1 MTPDPFRDIV
11 DERTNYTD
19 VADQFKK
26 DRLDRDG
33 LSRADW
39 PSQIDRGATDL
50 LYGVAIGRADSN
62 FDHGGTIGQH
72 DFGRATGEYYVKG
85 LIELVGDRSD
95 LPSLINE
102 HDDTEIG
109 NFVFALTKLRHEL
122 AKNDEGE
129 IRDVDRAI
137 EAIVEKLVTRG
148 LGPRTGRQPLH
159 NPEAVVD
166 VVHQLF
172 SDPSASEYADD
183 LLAALDHLRKETGD
197 VDLLSYLDSP
207 QMVTPLWDHQQEAL
221 SNWCEAGYAGYVNM
235 ATATGKTVL
244 GLGAIAHLFGKLHP
258 RDEDQLP
265 SAERTDSD
273 SNVLVVAGQDLLLEQ
288 WQSEFDE
295 HLNIP
300 RDRTRTSEDR
310 KIDLKWGTIEFR
322 TAQDLL
328 NTEVI
333 GGYDLV
339 ILDEAHRYRSGSRD
353 GSRWRDLFDTLTE
366 RSEAILAMS
375 VSIDQDWLGD
385 DAARDALESNLAE
398 CATFTI
404 SDARKANVIADFGWE
419 VTYAASVDDETL
431 SGIIESTRPLAEV
444 YDRRDHK
451 FLTTEFDEDLG
462 NVPEAFET
470 LHDLRSFAQSNEGS
484 KARERSDAFDRV
496 ATAAFSR
503 RPRRWQ
509 LRPPGETVRKLVVRH
524 IDSAKCI
531 VLVQSYEQAEHVSGI
546 LREDI
551 GDDVVEVASEGA
563 SSQTDLIQSFKERD
577 RGVIVG
583 PGDLIGVGV
592 DIPDA
597 DVAINL
603 AKGGVNAS
611 LIQRIGRVLRNPS
624 GDHRAHFYQVVTLP
638 ATPNARLAGEDGRR
652 LLRRAA
658 EFRALGS
665 RFRELPAFS
674 TVDDDTVPILAELE
688 LAGAMATSEDHRPV
702 EEILDDNVA
711 QEWLHELLDAIG
723 KQEKET
729 DPVLPSIWT
738 SETVDPETEPIRTAI
753 HSREQSRKPAGDSPD
768 NGGSPEETIQSEC
781 LRLTVTDSNDEPIA
795 GASADISID
804 DCTFDVETG
813 NEGVAE
819 IDVPEY
825 ARRVDVRTEAGGYEP
840 VEMSSLLHGRSGP
853 YELTTELIHRTSTTE
868 KVPENGDTEAVA
880 PSELTELYETFHS
893 FRCAVASLV
902 DATDV
907 EEGPMKEWRD
917 TLETFLDAGLENW
930 EHGYGPQQADQ
941 SPISTTDY
949 REQFGNGNRV
959 TEFQVV
965 RTEKPEP
972 VVDAL
977 CQKHGD
983 IEGFVVPVTPSADAL
998 LPVIVE
1004 SEDGLSEARSL
1015 LTEFPE
1021 KPEVGGQPT
1030 EADKHDAET
1039 DLTTVSGVTEADQ
1052 RALKDAGFETV
1063 ADIRDAAY
1071 EEIVSLP
1078 EIPDHLA
1085 LRMKADVE

>member
-19 VADQFKK
+19 VADQFKE

-33 LSRADW
+33 LSQADW
-39 PSQIDRGATDL
+39 PSQIDRAATGL
-50 LYGVAIGRADSN
+50 LHGVAIGRTDSN

-72 DFGRATGEYYVKG
+72 DFGRATGQYYVEG
-85 LIELVGDRSD
+85 LIELVGNRSD

-109 NFVFALTKLRHEL
+109 NFVFGLTKLRHEL

-129 IRDVDRAI
+129 IRNVDRAI

-159 NPEAVVD
+159 DPEAVVD

-197 VDLLSYLDSP
+197 VDLLGYLDSP

-244 GLGAIAHLFGKLHP
+244 GLGAIAHLIGKLHP
-258 RDEDQLP
+258 RDENQLP
-265 SAERTDSD
+265 SAERTYSD
-273 SNVLVVAGQDLLLEQ
+273 ANVLIVAGQDLLLEQ

-322 TAQDLL
+322 TAQNLL
-328 NTEVI
+328 STEI
-333 GGYDLV
+333 IRGYDLV
-339 ILDEAHRYRSGSRD
+339 ILDEAHRYRSGGRD
-353 GSRWRDLFDTLTE
+353 RSRWRDLFDTLTE
-366 RSEAILAMS
+366 SSEAILAMS
-375 VSIDQDWLGD
+375 GSIDQEWLGD
-385 DAARDALESNLAE
+385 DTARDALESNLTE

-404 SDARKANVIADFGWE
+404 SDAREANVIADFSWE
-419 VTYAASVDDETL
+419 VTYAASADDETL
-431 SGIIESTRPLAEV
+431 SGIIKSTRPLAEV
-444 YDRRDHK
+444 YDRQEHK
-451 FLTTEFDEDLG
+451 FLTTEFDGDLG
-462 NVPEAFET
+462 NVPETFET
-470 LHDLRSFAQSNEGS
+470 LRDMRSFAQSNEGS

-509 LRPPGETVRKLVVRH
+509 LRPPGETVRKLVVQH

-531 VLVQSYEQAEHVSGI
+531 VLVQSYEQAEHVGGI

-563 SSQTDLIQSFKERD
+563 GSQADLIQSFKERD
-577 RGVIVG
+577 QGVIVG

-611 LIQRIGRVLRNPS
+611 LIQRIGRILRNPS

-638 ATPNARLAGEDGRR
+638 VTPNAHLAGEDGRR

-674 TVDDDTVPILAELE
+674 TADDNTVPILAELE
-688 LAGAMATSEDHRPV
+688 FAGAMATSADHRSV
-702 EEILDDNVA
+702 EEILDDDVA

-723 KQEKET
+723 ERENDT

-738 SETVDPETEPIRTAI
+738 SETVDPGTEPIRTAI
-753 HSREQSRKPAGDSPD
+753 HSREQSRKPASDSPD
-768 NGGSPEETIQSEC
+768 NGGSPEGTIQSEC
-781 LRLTVTDSNDEPIA
+781 LRLTVTDSNDEPIMD
-795 GASADISID
+795 ASADISIN
-804 DCTFDVETG
+804 DCVFDVETG
-813 NEGVAE
+813 SEGVAE
-819 IDVPEY
+819 VDVPEY
-825 ARRVDVRTEAGGYEP
+825 ARRVDVRIEADEYEP

-853 YELTTELIHRTSTTE
+853 YELTTELIHRTSTE
-868 KVPENGDTEAVA
+868 KAPEDEDTGTVA
-880 PSELTELYETFHS
+880 PSELTELYETFHL
-893 FRCAVASLV
+893 FQCAVASLV

-907 EEGPMKEWRD
+907 EEGPMKKWRD
-917 TLETFLDAGLENW
+917 TLEIFLDAGLENW
-930 EHGYGPQQADQ
+930 EHGYGPQQANR
-941 SPISTTDY
+941 SSISAADY
-949 REQFGNGNRV
+949 REQFGNGNRI

-965 RTEKPEP
+965 QTEKSEP

-977 CQKHGD
+977 CQKYGD
-983 IEGFVVPVTPSADAL
+983 REGFVVPVAPLTDAP

-1004 SEDGLSEARSL
+1004 SEDALLEARSL
-1015 LTEFPE
+1015 LTEFPK

-1030 EADKHDAET
+1030 EADEDDIGS
-1039 DLTTVSGVTEADQ
+1039 DLTTVSGVTEPDQ
-1052 RALKDAGFETV
+1052 RALKDAGFETI
-1063 ADIRDAAY
+1063 ADIRNAAY
-1071 EEIVSLP
+1071 EEITSLP